1 VVNSLAVAQ
10 GQKQRSINYQ
20 LHQLLFKGGP
30 VKNCVYIGSYNLK
43 IKEQINQLEAIS
55 KKGIVRGLLIEGF
68 VHIILALE
76 LTQYSEDQEKLKYDR
91 GSLTTNEMLRVA
103 EISELI
109 KKNPGGALCVAE
121 LSRHSRL
128 SPAKLQEGFKLMHG
142 KTVSDYIR
150 QVRVLKAEELIKHT
164 DLNISEVVYSIGF
177 TSRSYFSKI
186 FKQKFNCSPKQYK
199 VNLKPVF

>member
-1 VVNSLAVAQ
+1 
-10 GQKQRSINYQ
+10 
-20 LHQLLFKGGP
+20 LFNGGP

-121 LSRHSRL
+121 LSRYSRL